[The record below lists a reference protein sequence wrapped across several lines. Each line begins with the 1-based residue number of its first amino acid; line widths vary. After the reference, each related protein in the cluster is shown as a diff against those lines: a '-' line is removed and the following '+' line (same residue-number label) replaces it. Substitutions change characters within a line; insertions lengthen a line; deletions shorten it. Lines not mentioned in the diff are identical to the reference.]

1 MDTAKRNAQFEAA
14 FDRVIEAQLLME
26 GIAVH
31 TADSHAMDIQ
41 ARLNKIVT
49 EMFQFKGNIALGRK

>member
-1 MDTAKRNAQFEAA
+1 MNTTKRNAQFEAA

-31 TADSHAMDIQ
+31 TTDSHAMDIQ
-41 ARLNKIVT
+41 ARLNKIVK
-49 EMFQFKGNIALGRK
+49 EMWQFKGNIAQGLK

>member
-41 ARLNKIVT
+41 ARLKKIVT
-49 EMFQFKGNIALGRK
+49 EMFEFKGNVALGRK